1 MARPRSRTFGD
12 LVDELAA
19 ATPQAPALV
28 SGSERLDFAALQ
40 ARIDG
45 FARALLAQGIGRD
58 DCVALLCSNRSEW
71 VVAAGAA
78 AKLGA
83 PVAAISTFSSP
94 RELAYA
100 LEHSGAKALVTL
112 SRFRD
117 RHFLQALTELCPEL
131 ARCPPGELH
140 STALPDLRSVVILD
154 GDAWRYHTSPPAQR
168 GEREG
173 PTPQAW
179 EGEVGRHGTLALAA
193 FLARGAGVDHQAL
206 ARAQAAV
213 TPDDIFLILYTS
225 GSTAAPKGV
234 TLTHGPLLANGFDIG
249 ERQHLTAEDR
259 LWLAVPLFW
268 SFGSANAMPAI
279 MTHGG
284 CMVLQEAFEPG
295 TALGLIERE
304 RCSVYY
310 GMANMARALLEHP
323 DHPGRRLGAMR
334 TGLTIGAPEDIAL
347 TIKALGAAELCNVY
361 GSTETYGNCAVT
373 DADDPLPLRL
383 TTQGLPLPGMTIRAV
398 DPVTRAPLPPGEIG
412 ELAVHGYTTPGYFR
426 APELDAEAFDAEGW
440 FLTGDLG
447 SIEPNGHVRFRGRL
461 KEMIKT
467 GGVNVAPLE
476 VEQILMQHPDVVQAH
491 VVGVPDALKGE
502 IVAAAVELR
511 AEAKRDAAAITAFCR
526 ERLASY
532 KVPTRLAFRAATEF
546 PRTPTGKIH
555 KPALRQELASS

>member
-1 MARPRSRTFGD
+1 MTTTRPQSRTLGD
-12 LVDELAA
+12 LVDELAT

-28 SGSERLDFAALQ
+28 SGTERLDFAALKAQ
-40 ARIDG
+40 TDG
-45 FARALLAQGIGRD
+45 FARALLGLGIARGDR
-58 DCVALLCSNRSEW
+58 VALLCSNRSEW

-94 RELAYA
+94 PELAYS
-100 LEHSGAKALVTL
+100 LEHSGAKALVML

-117 RHFLQALTELCPEL
+117 RHFLQALGELCPEL
-131 ARCPPGELH
+131 ARRPPGALQ
-140 STALPDLRSVVILD
+140 SAALPALRTVVVLD
-154 GDAWRYHTSPPAQR
+154 GDASPGTFGPA
-168 GEREG
+168 E
-173 PTPQAW
+173 
-179 EGEVGRHGTLALAA
+179 
-193 FLARGAGVDHQAL
+193 FLARGAGVDAAAL

-213 TPDDIFLILYTS
+213 TPDDVCFILYTS

-234 TLTHGPLLANGFDIG
+234 TLAHGPLLANGFDIG
-249 ERQHLTAEDR
+249 ERQHLTAADR

-268 SFGSANAMPAI
+268 AFGAANAMPAI

-284 CMVLQEAFEPG
+284 CMVLQEVFEPG
-295 TALGLIERE
+295 AALALIERE

-334 TGLTIGAPEDIAL
+334 TGLTIGPPEDITL
-347 TIKALGAAELCNVY
+347 TIQALGAAELCTVY

-373 DADDPLPLRL
+373 DAHDPLPLRL
-383 TTQGLPLPGMTIRAV
+383 ATQGLPLPGMTIRAV
-398 DPVTRAPLPPGEIG
+398 DPATRAPLPPGEIG
-412 ELAVHGYTTPGYFR
+412 ELAVRGYITPGYFR
-426 APELDAEAFDAEGW
+426 APELDAQAFDAARW

-447 SIEPNGHVRFRGRL
+447 SIEPDGRVRFRGRL

-476 VEQILMQHPDVVQAH
+476 VEHVLLQHPDIVQAH
-491 VVGVPDALKGE
+491 VVGVPDRLKGE
-502 IVAAAVELR
+502 IVAAAVEMR
-511 AEAKRDAAAITAFCR
+511 ADAEPDAAAITAFCR

-532 KVPTRLAFRAATEF
+532 KVPTRFAFRAAGEF

-555 KPALRQELASS
+555 KPGLRQELASDGTS

>member
-1 MARPRSRTFGD
+1 MTTTRPQSRTLGD
-12 LVDELAA
+12 LLDELAS

-28 SGSERLDFAALQ
+28 SGAEVSGMVRLDFAALK
-40 ARIDG
+40 ARSDA
-45 FARALLAQGIGRD
+45 FARALLTLGIGRGD
-58 DCVALLCSNRSEW
+58 RVALLCSNRSEW
-71 VVAAGAA
+71 VVAACAA

-100 LEHSGAKALVTL
+100 LEHSGARALVML
-112 SRFRD
+112 SRLRD
-117 RHFLQALTELCPEL
+117 RHFLQALAELCPEL
-131 ARCPPGELH
+131 ARCPPGALQ
-140 STALPDLRSVVILD
+140 SAALPDLASVVVLD
-154 GDAWRYHTSPPAQR
+154 GDAT
-168 GEREG
+168 GTFG
-173 PTPQAW
+173 P
-179 EGEVGRHGTLALAA
+179 AA
-193 FLARGAGVDHQAL
+193 FLERGGGVEDAAL

-213 TPDDIFLILYTS
+213 TPDDICFILYTS

-234 TLTHGPLLANGFDIG
+234 TLAHGPLLANGFDIG

-268 SFGSANAMPAI
+268 AFGSANAMPAI

-284 CMVLQEAFEPG
+284 CMVLQEVFEPG
-295 TALGLIERE
+295 AALALIERE

-334 TGLTIGAPEDIAL
+334 TGLTIGPPEDITL
-347 TIKALGAAELCNVY
+347 TIQALGAAELCTVY

-373 DADDPLPLRL
+373 DAHDPLPLRL
-383 TTQGLPLPGMTIRAV
+383 ATQGLPLPGMTIRAV
-398 DPVTRAPLPPGEIG
+398 DPATRAPLPPGEIG
-412 ELAVHGYTTPGYFR
+412 ELAVRGYTTPGYFR
-426 APELDAEAFDAEGW
+426 APELDALAFHAGW

-447 SIEPNGHVRFRGRL
+447 SIEPDGRVRFRGRL

-476 VEQILMQHPDVVQAH
+476 VEHVLLQHPDIVQAH
-491 VVGVPDALKGE
+491 VVGVPDRLKGE
-502 IVAAAVELR
+502 IVAAAVEMR
-511 AEAKRDAAAITAFCR
+511 AGAKPDAAAITAFCR

-532 KVPTRLAFRAATEF
+532 KVPTRLAFRAAGEF

-555 KPALRQELASS
+555 KPGLRQELAQETASDGTS

>member
-1 MARPRSRTFGD
+1 MTTTRPQSRTFGD
-12 LVDELAA
+12 LLDELAA

-28 SGSERLDFAALQ
+28 SGAERLDFAALR
-40 ARIDG
+40 ARTDAFG
-45 FARALLAQGIGRD
+45 RALLALGIGRGD
-58 DCVALLCSNRSEW
+58 RVALLCSNRSEW
-71 VVAAGAA
+71 VVAACAA

-100 LEHSGAKALVTL
+100 LKHSGAKALVML

-117 RHFLQALTELCPEL
+117 RHFLQALGELCPEL
-131 ARCPPGELH
+131 SHCPPGALQ
-140 STALPDLRSVVILD
+140 SAALPDLASVVVLD
-154 GDAWRYHTSPPAQR
+154 GDASP
-168 GEREG
+168 GTFG
-173 PTPQAW
+173 PK
-179 EGEVGRHGTLALAA
+179 E
-193 FLARGAGVDHQAL
+193 FLAHGAGIDAAAL

-213 TPDDIFLILYTS
+213 TPDDICFILYTS

-234 TLTHGPLLANGFDIG
+234 TLAHGPLLANSFDIG

-268 SFGSANAMPAI
+268 AFGSANAMPAI

-284 CMVLQEAFEPG
+284 CMVLQEVFEPG
-295 TALGLIERE
+295 AALALIERE

-334 TGLTIGAPEDIAL
+334 TGLTIGPPEDITL
-347 TIKALGAAELCNVY
+347 TIQALGAAELCTVY

-373 DADDPLPLRL
+373 DAHDPLPLRL
-383 TTQGLPLPGMTIRAV
+383 ATQGLPLPGMTIRAV
-398 DPVTRAPLPPGEIG
+398 DPETRAPLPTGEIG
-412 ELAVHGYTTPGYFR
+412 ELAVRGYTTPGYFR
-426 APELDAEAFDAEGW
+426 APELDAQAFDDGW

-447 SIEPNGHVRFRGRL
+447 SIEPDGRVRFRGRL

-467 GGVNVAPLE
+467 GGANVAPLE
-476 VEQILMQHPDVVQAH
+476 VEHVLLQHPDIVQAH
-491 VVGVPDALKGE
+491 VVGVPDRLKGE

-511 AEAKRDAAAITAFCR
+511 ADAAPDAAAITAFCR

-532 KVPTRLAFRAATEF
+532 KVPTRLAFRAAGEF

-555 KPALRQELASS
+555 KPGLRQELASDGTS

>member
-1 MARPRSRTFGD
+1 MTTTRPQSRTLGD

-28 SGSERLDFAALQ
+28 SGAERLDFAALK
-40 ARIDG
+40 ARTDG
-45 FARALLAQGIGRD
+45 FARALLGLGIGRGD
-58 DCVALLCSNRSEW
+58 RVALLCSNRSEW
-71 VVAAGAA
+71 VVVAGAA

-94 RELAYA
+94 RELAHA
-100 LEHSGAKALVTL
+100 LEHCGARALVML

-117 RHFLQALTELCPEL
+117 RHFLQALAELCPEL
-131 ARCPPGELH
+131 ARCPPGSLQ
-140 STALPDLRSVVILD
+140 SAALPALRTVVVLD
-154 GDAWRYHTSPPAQR
+154 GDASPGTFGPA
-168 GEREG
+168 E
-173 PTPQAW
+173 
-179 EGEVGRHGTLALAA
+179 
-193 FLARGAGVDHQAL
+193 FLARGAGVDAAAL

-213 TPDDIFLILYTS
+213 TPDDICFILYTS

-234 TLTHGPLLANGFDIG
+234 TLAHGPLLANSFDIG

-268 SFGSANAMPAI
+268 AFGSANAMPAI

-284 CMVLQEAFEPG
+284 CMVLQEAFDPG
-295 TALGLIERE
+295 AALALIESE

-334 TGLTIGAPEDIAL
+334 TGLTFGPPEDITL
-347 TIKALGAAELCNVY
+347 TIQALGAAQLCTVY

-373 DADDPLPLRL
+373 DAHDPLPLRL
-383 TTQGLPLPGMTIRAV
+383 ATQGLPLPGMTIRAV
-398 DPVTRAPLPPGEIG
+398 DPATRVPLPPGEIG
-412 ELAVHGYTTPGYFR
+412 ELAVRGYTTPGYFR
-426 APELDAEAFDAEGW
+426 APELDAQAFDAAGW

-447 SIEPNGHVRFRGRL
+447 SIEPDGRVRFRGRL

-476 VEQILMQHPDVVQAH
+476 VEHVLLQHPDIVQAH
-491 VVGVPDALKGE
+491 VVGVPDRLKGE
-502 IVAAAVELR
+502 IVAAAVEIR
-511 AEAKRDAAAITAFCR
+511 ADADPDAAAITAFCR

-532 KVPTRLAFRAATEF
+532 KVPTRFAFRAAGEF

-555 KPALRQELASS
+555 KPGLRQELASDGTS